1 MALSNDLLRTFIA
14 AADAESYTA
23 AALMVHRTQPAVSMQ
38 IKRLEEVVGKP
49 LFLRNGRTM
58 TLTSEGRTL
67 LHYARRIFRIHDE
80 AMAAVTRPEISGRVR
95 LGAPYDF
102 SERLLPEVLS
112 RFAAVYPQV
121 QLDVFCDTSPHM
133 LAAMDRQ
140 ELDLAVVFNSEV
152 PERGVTI
159 HHEPVVWITSDKH
172 LAHEQDPLPIAV
184 YDEECIYRRW
194 AIKSLDGQCRS
205 YRIAFTSPSTSAILA
220 AVKGG
225 LAIAPV
231 GRNSIPFGVR
241 ILGPADGFPELPSA
255 VITLIKTPRP
265 PSQAVEFLAEHIAVR
280 FSELAMTGQN
290 ELSQPNVKR

>member
-1 MALSNDLLRTFIA
+1 MVLSNDLLRTFIA
-14 AADAESYTA
+14 AADTESYTA

-38 IKRLEEVVGKP
+38 IKRLEEVVGKS

-67 LHYARRIFRIHDE
+67 LHYARRILSIHDE
-80 AMAAVTRPEISGRVR
+80 AMAAVTQPEISGRVR

-121 QLDVFCDTSPHM
+121 QLDVSCDTSLHI

-140 ELDLAVVFNSEV
+140 ELDLAVVFNGEV
-152 PERGVTI
+152 PRRGVTI

-172 LAHEQDPLPIAV
+172 LTHEQEPVPIAV
-184 YDEECIYRRW
+184 YDEQCIYRQW
-194 AIKSLDGQCRS
+194 AIKSLDGQRRS

-231 GRNSIPFGVR
+231 GRNSIPLGVR
-241 ILGPADGFPELPSA
+241 ILGSADGFPELPSA
-255 VITLIKTPRP
+255 VITLIKAPNP
-265 PSQAVEFLAEHIAVR
+265 PSKAVEFIAEHIAVR
-280 FSELAMTGQN
+280 FNELAMTGNAQ
-290 ELSQPNVKR
+290 LS